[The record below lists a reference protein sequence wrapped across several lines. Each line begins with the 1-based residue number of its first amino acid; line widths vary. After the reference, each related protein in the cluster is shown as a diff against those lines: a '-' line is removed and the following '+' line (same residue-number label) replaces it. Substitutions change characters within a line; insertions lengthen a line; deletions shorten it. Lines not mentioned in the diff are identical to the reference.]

1 MTHRYLAFD
10 VETPNARNDRMSA
23 IGLTVIEDGQVKR
36 THATL
41 INPETHFDDFNIALT
56 GITPEAAGQA
66 MAFPELWA
74 LVRPLFDS
82 CVLVAHNAQFDM
94 HVLAS
99 CLRDYGLSSLD
110 TYPYL
115 CTVRMGRCVYPR
127 LPNHRLNTMCDALGI
142 PLDHHQAGSDSRAC
156 AFLLRNYLEKGFDPG
171 RFERRFDM
179 YAMRTVRPY
188 TSWRREKQGQM

>member
-23 IGLTVIEDGQVKR
+23 IGLTVIEEGQVKR

-41 INPETHFDDFNIALT
+41 INPETHFDAFNIALT

-66 MAFPELWA
+66 MTFPELWA
-74 LVRPLFDS
+74 LVRPLFES
-82 CVLVAHNAQFDM
+82 CVLVAHNAPFDM

-99 CLRDYGLSSLD
+99 CLRAYGLPHIAR
-110 TYPYL
+110 YPYM
-115 CTVRMGRCVYPR
+115 CTVRMGRRVYPR
-127 LPNHRLNTMCDALGI
+127 LPDHRLNTMCDALGI

-156 AFLLRNYLEKGFDPG
+156 AFLLKDYLDRGIDPDAYIRQFDIQ
-171 RFERRFDM
+171 
-179 YAMRTVRPY
+179 AMRTVIRP
-188 TSWRREKQGQM
+188 RI